1 MSKYQEKK
9 ILVLNDDC
17 EDHWKLFLCVVAS
30 NYTAVEEEKQNYLRV
45 LDSEAGINIKKLK

>member
-9 ILVLNDDC
+9 FLVLNDDC

-45 LDSEAGINIKKLK
+45 LDSGTGINIKN